1 MGALRDGLVVV
12 LPTDTLYGLCADPF
26 NPRAVDRVFALKQ
39 RPRDVALPVL
49 LAEPGDAGAVGDVSS
64 PLVQRLIE
72 AFWPG
77 ALTIVVPR
85 RDDVAIDVGK
95 VEGTIAVRCPDH
107 DVLRAVTTEAGPIAV
122 TSANLHG
129 QPTPETAAEVAA
141 QFGDGVA
148 VVVDGGPCTG
158 QPSTVVDCTGDGVR
172 VLREGRLPW
181 GEIERVL
188 AEG

>member
-1 MGALRDGLVVV
+1 MAALRRGLVVV

-26 NPRAVDRVFALKQ
+26 NPSAVDRVFALKQ

-49 LAEPGDAGAVGDVSS
+49 FADPGDAASVGDVSS
-64 PLVQRLIE
+64 PVVQRLMA

-85 RDDVAIDVGK
+85 LPHATIDVGK

-107 DVLRAVTTEAGPIAV
+107 EVIRAVTAEAGPIAV

-129 QPTPETAAEVAA
+129 GPTPETAAGVAELFGAGVAA
-141 QFGDGVA
+141 
-148 VVVDGGPCTG
+148 VVDGGRCAG
-158 QPSTVVDCTGDGVR
+158 QPSTVIDCTGAEVR
-172 VLREGRLPW
+172 VLREGRVPW
-181 GEIERVL
+181 GDIERVL
-188 AEG
+188 ADG